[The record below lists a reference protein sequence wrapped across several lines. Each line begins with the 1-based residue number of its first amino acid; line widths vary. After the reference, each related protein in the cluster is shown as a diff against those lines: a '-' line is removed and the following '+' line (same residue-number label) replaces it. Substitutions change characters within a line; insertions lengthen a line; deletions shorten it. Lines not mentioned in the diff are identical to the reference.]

1 MENLEPD
8 DELDAATGVEL
19 AGAPAEEHGQVAV
32 LARGFPLQ
40 LDDVT
45 DILKLSFRRTITFAA
60 ETTKDISGLFLAPHF
75 DEPARGFGHCPYDE
89 EEENEGHDLES
100 DWEAPDE
107 GGVDFPVEGGAV
119 FDPVSDHH
127 TKNVESKFDRHELA
141 AGRVAGGFG
150 GPDGGD
156 GV

>member
-1 MENLEPD
+1 M
-8 DELDAATGVEL
+8 EL

-32 LARGFPLQ
+32 LARGLSFE

-45 DILKLSFRRTITFAA
+45 DVLEFGFCRAITFAA
-60 ETTKDISGLFLAPHF
+60 ETAKDVSGFFLAAHF
-75 DEPARGFGHCPYDE
+75 DEPARGFGHCPHDE

-107 GGVDFPVEGGAV
+107 RGIYLSVERGAV
-119 FDPVSDHH
+119 FNPVSDDD
-127 TKNVESKFDRHELA
+127 TENVESKFDGHELA
-141 AGRVAGGFG
+141 TGCVAGGFG
-150 GPDGGD
+150 GPNGGD